1 MLRLD
6 SRGSGTCT
14 SLEEAVFMQVSQLD
28 SELCAQVTGML
39 LELPPLRLARLL
51 QDGAR
56 LGEAVCAAR
65 AEYLRFTGLHQLLAD
80 PKLLQLRTSQA
91 LEAIGRAD
99 KYYQCIDGV
108 AQERTCQ
115 DGLLFHPERPYPC
128 VYPQEVDCLARS
140 GIQDPQPTEDCPRQF
155 ALFRTSDAPADCSGF
170 TSCVNGRAFRA
181 DCPETLAYNARTLL
195 CQWADEVED
204 CDAAGY
210 LGFQCPAQEF
220 SPDQVGEFTRQPH
233 PDDCTK
239 YYICLNKEDGSVKPR
254 LQGCPEP
261 TVFDPAKDACNE
273 NIEEVP
279 GCENAIAPEVLAA
292 YRDRQA
298 QEDARREARLQEV
311 RSTLDG

>member
-1 MLRLD
+1 M
-6 SRGSGTCT
+6 GSCQLL
-14 SLEEAVFMQVSQLD
+14 SLAL
-28 SELCAQVTGML
+28 LCAAAAASPQSL
-39 LELPPLRLARLL
+39 NRDARALPPPPPPPPPPPSSNEVVIANFN
-51 QDGAR
+51 
-56 LGEAVCAAR
+56 C
-65 AEYLRFTGLHQLLAD
+65 
-80 PKLLQLRTSQA
+80 
-91 LEAIGRAD
+91 LEPNGTYAHDNQCD